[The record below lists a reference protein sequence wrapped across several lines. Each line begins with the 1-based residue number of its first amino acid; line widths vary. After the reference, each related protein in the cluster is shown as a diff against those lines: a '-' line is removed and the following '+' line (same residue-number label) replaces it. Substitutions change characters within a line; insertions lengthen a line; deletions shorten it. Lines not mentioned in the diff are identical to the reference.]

1 MVITSHF
8 DEITDQALVNFC
20 LFAYC
25 DLISYDEVASD
36 EKWIKVIKIQP
47 IEKKNTWELTTLP
60 IGKKL
65 IGVKWVY
72 NTNYEFD
79 SKVNWFKVRLVTKG
93 YKQKLRI
100 DYFKVFTPVTKL
112 DTIHMTIILIVSKM
126 WKIHQIDKSLFS

>member
-1 MVITSHF
+1 MVITNHF
-8 DEITDQALVNFC
+8 DEINDQALVNFC
-20 LFAYC
+20 MFAYC

-47 IEKKNTWELTTLP
+47 IEKNNTWEPTTLP

-112 DTIHMTIILIVSKM
+112 DTIHMTIILTVSKM

>member
-8 DEITDQALVNFC
+8 DEITDQALANFC
-20 LFAYC
+20 LFTYC

-112 DTIHMTIILIVSKM
+112 DTIHMKIVLTVSKM
-126 WKIHQIDKSLFS
+126 WKIHQIDKSFFS

>member
-112 DTIHMTIILIVSKM
+112 DTIHMTIILTVSKM

>member
-112 DTIHMTIILIVSKM
+112 DTIHMKIVLTVSKM
-126 WKIHQIDKSLFS
+126 WKIHQIDKSFFS